1 MDARTSFAEMLRDQ
15 VGPALR
21 QEGFTG
27 SGANWRRRNDAG
39 DWGVVNFQKSA
50 YGSAHSV
57 DFYINVSLIVEP
69 ERQFSAWV
77 NNRSA
82 PKVPGGSDEV
92 WSIRLDPPPRQGRD
106 RFDKWQFGDG
116 TASSLIGTE
125 VIETV
130 LTVAM
135 RSLQTLR
142 NRESLLELLEDM
154 DGDNMFGSALA
165 HLDPQT
171 LRAVILSDY
180 GVSKEL
186 TAAVQQVAADARE
199 PEISGS
205 DTWSRTC
212 RAAIEWVT
220 ARTAAVEPTAGT

>member
-1 MDARTSFAEMLRDQ
+1 MDARDSFREMLRDQ

-57 DFYINVSLIVEP
+57 DFYINLSLVVEP
-69 ERQFSAWV
+69 ERRFSAWL
-77 NNRSA
+77 NNRPVPKA
-82 PKVPGGSDEV
+82 PGAFDDV
-92 WSIRLDPPPRQGRD
+92 WSIRLDPPPREGRD

-116 TASSLIGTE
+116 TVSRLIGAE

-130 LTVAM
+130 LTVAV
-135 RSLQTLR
+135 RTFQTLL
-142 NRESLLELLEDM
+142 NRESLLKLLENI
-154 DGDNMFGSALA
+154 DGHMMLGGALA
-165 HLDPQT
+165 RNPQT

-180 GVSKEL
+180 GVTKEL
-186 TAAVQQVAADARE
+186 AAALQRVATDARQH
-199 PEISGS
+199 EIAGG
-205 DTWSRTC
+205 DTRAGTC
-212 RAAIEWVT
+212 RAVIEWVT
-220 ARTAAVEPTAGT
+220 ARTAAVEPTAGK

>member
-1 MDARTSFAEMLRDQ
+1 MLRDH

-39 DWGVVNFQKSA
+39 DWRVVNFQKSV

-57 DFYINVSLIVEP
+57 DFYINLSLIVEP
-69 ERQFSAWV
+69 ERQFSAWM
-77 NNRSA
+77 NNRPV

-116 TASSLIGTE
+116 TASELIGAE
-125 VIETV
+125 DIETV
-130 LTVAM
+130 LTVAT
-135 RSLQTLR
+135 RTFQTLL

-154 DGDNMFGSALA
+154 DGHMMLGGALA

-186 TAAVQQVAADARE
+186 TAVIQQIAADARE
-199 PEISGS
+199 HEISGNN
-205 DTWSRTC
+205 TWSRTC
-212 RAAIEWVT
+212 LAAIEWVT
-220 ARTAAVEPTAGT
+220 ERDTAVVPNAGI

>member
-1 MDARTSFAEMLRDQ
+1 MDARDSFREMLRDH

-27 SGANWRRRNDAG
+27 SGANWRRRNDSG

-57 DFYINVSLIVEP
+57 DFYINLSLVVEP
-69 ERQFSAWV
+69 ERQFFAWL
-77 NNRSA
+77 NNRPVS
-82 PKVPGGSDEV
+82 KMPGGSDDV
-92 WSIRLDPPPRQGRD
+92 WSIRLDPPPRRGRD

-116 TASSLIGTE
+116 TDSGLIGEE
-125 VIETV
+125 VIDTV
-130 LTVAM
+130 LSEATRTFQV
-135 RSLQTLR
+135 LL

-154 DGDNMFGSALA
+154 DGHMMLGAALA

-186 TAAVQQVAADARE
+186 TAVIQQIAADARE
-199 PEISGS
+199 HEISGN

-212 RAAIEWVT
+212 LAAIEWVAERAT
-220 ARTAAVEPTAGT
+220 AVVPNAGI

>member
-1 MDARTSFAEMLRDQ
+1 MDARDSFREMLRDQ
-15 VGPALR
+15 VGPASR
-21 QEGFTG
+21 KEGFTG
-27 SGANWRRRNDAG
+27 SGANWRRRNKAG

-57 DFYINVSLIVEP
+57 NVYINLSLVVEP
-69 ERQFSAWV
+69 ERQFSAWS
-77 NNRSA
+77 NSRPA
-82 PKVPGGSDEV
+82 PKVPGGSDDV
-92 WSIRLDPPPRQGRD
+92 WSIRLDPPPREGRD

-116 TASSLIGTE
+116 TASSLIGAE

-135 RSLQTLR
+135 SSFQTLL

-154 DGDNMFGSALA
+154 DGHIMYGSALA
-165 HLDPQT
+165 HLGPQT

-186 TAAVQQVAADARE
+186 TAAV
-199 PEISGS
+199 
-205 DTWSRTC
+205 
-212 RAAIEWVT
+212 
-220 ARTAAVEPTAGT
+220 